1 METPK
6 LPARPTQQM
15 ETTLTSSSL
24 PTIQE
29 IFEGVESIGK
39 TEGLL
44 AILNHEPKPEWVKEH
59 PYIKGWKY
67 LPIGTVE
74 YLLKKVFKRYSI
86 EVLKTGLLMNAVEVT
101 VRIHYLDPATGEM
114 MYHDG
119 VGAQELQTMRD
130 TGALKLDMSNV
141 NRGAVQMAL
150 PIAKTLAIKDA
161 CDHFGRLFGADLN
174 RKDLLKY
181 EPDMKIIKM
190 SNKEKLAAA
199 NGN

>member
-1 METPK
+1 
-6 LPARPTQQM
+6 
-15 ETTLTSSSL
+15 
-24 PTIQE
+24 
-29 IFEGVESIGK
+29 
-39 TEGLL
+39 
-44 AILNHEPKPEWVKEH
+44 
-59 PYIKGWKY
+59 
-67 LPIGTVE
+67 
-74 YLLKKVFKRYSI
+74 
-86 EVLKTGLLMNAVEVT
+86 MNAVEVT

-190 SNKEKLAAA
+190 SNKEKLAAS

>member
-1 METPK
+1 METPR
-6 LPARPTQQM
+6 LPQQA
-15 ETTLTSSSL
+15 EANLTSSKL

-44 AILNHEPKPEWVKEH
+44 AILNHEPRKEWVREH
-59 PYIKGWKY
+59 PFIKGWLY
-67 LPIGTVE
+67 LPIGTIE
-74 YLLKKVFKRYSI
+74 YLLKKIFKRYKI
-86 EVLKTGLLMNAVEVT
+86 EVIKTGLLMNAVEVT
-101 VRIHYLDPATGEM
+101 IRIHYLDPATGEM
-114 MYHDG
+114 MFHDG

-181 EPDMKIIKM
+181 EPDMQIIKM
-190 SNKEKLAAA
+190 SNKEKLAA

>member
-1 METPK
+1 MTP
-6 LPARPTQQM
+6 R
-15 ETTLTSSSL
+15 L
-24 PTIQE
+24 PTIQTTSHSEQLTQLPTIHE

-59 PYIKGWKY
+59 PAIKGWKY

-86 EVLKTGLLMNAVEVT
+86 EVLKTGLLLNAVEVT

-130 TGALKLDMSNV
+130 TGALKLDTSNV

>member
-1 METPK
+1 MTPR
-6 LPARPTQQM
+6 LPTIQTTSHSEQLTQ
-15 ETTLTSSSL
+15 L

-29 IFEGVESIGK
+29 IFEGVESIAK

-59 PYIKGWKY
+59 PIIKDWKY

-86 EVLKTGLLMNAVEVT
+86 EVLKTGLLLNAVEVT

-190 SNKEKLAAA
+190 SNKEKLAAS

>member
-1 METPK
+1 MTPR
-6 LPARPTQQM
+6 LPTIQTTSHSEQLTQ
-15 ETTLTSSSL
+15 L

-59 PYIKGWKY
+59 PAIKGWKY

-130 TGALKLDMSNV
+130 TGALKLDTSNV